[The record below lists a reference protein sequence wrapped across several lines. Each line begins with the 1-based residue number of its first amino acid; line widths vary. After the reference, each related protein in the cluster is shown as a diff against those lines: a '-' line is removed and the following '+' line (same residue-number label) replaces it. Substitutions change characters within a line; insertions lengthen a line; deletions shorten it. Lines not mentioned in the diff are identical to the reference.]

1 VRTPGAA
8 SGHLGVSF
16 FLVDEESSCGVGV
29 SSPFLPA
36 ETRMISGMDQR
47 KPGRPSKGQ
56 RTMLTTRVPLPT
68 KDDASHRAA
77 ELKMTLNDYV
87 AWLIEQDVAEH
98 PTHDPE
104 SELELGRT
112 A

>member
-1 VRTPGAA
+1 MSGHNAA
-8 SGHLGVSF
+8 SPPPTEVAADKEYLS
-16 FLVDEESSCGVGV
+16 GVGV
-29 SSPFLPA
+29 SSRFLLA
-36 ETRMISGMDQR
+36 ETGMMRGMDQR

-98 PTHDPE
+98 AVHDPE
-104 SELELGRT
+104 REHQFGRT